1 MGGGLIQLIT
11 IGIQDSPIIQ
21 NPEIT
26 FFKTVYRQHTMFSLC
41 QNNRHIGNL
50 NFGKNGHKILEKN
63 GDLLYNQC
71 LKLEIPYFEIIK
83 TYNNKKVILSDYNI
97 NELSITYM
105 NKNCIVLNINNSGS
119 INNWYIIPE
128 KLFMLGNFKSILT
141 KIEATLVEPVLLPDY
156 INLSN
161 LDNNVYYYNIKE
173 SDMSS
178 VITLLRVESNYWE
191 QFWLDFLSN
200 TTEDILLDSL
210 QTLKQCYNNLYE
222 QLRFKIFYLY
232 SSRNSYYKN
241 ALYLQFATNSN
252 QVDEGG
258 NIIEKTEIERY
269 IEYINNFSTAILK
282 LDVYETDIIYNYCIN
297 NFKNFDNYKID
308 CLKYTPLVILLIYK
322 MLYSDNKSIYTFW
335 KQYSVLDNN
344 DINNYNIIDKVN
356 YQIEWQNN
364 INTLIN
370 DTLNAQNINSVI
382 LDELFNT
389 FFGIENY
396 IVNLINNFNLSNSKN
411 IYIKL
416 KTFMSRFYSVPNNQL
431 NFNDYY
437 KPFYYIKPITITT
450 SETTYYYNSD
460 SYKQQLINE
469 TNKYSQLKKINIDL
483 LDEMNNLTPVNLE
496 NIFAI
501 IAEDIL
507 NIIIN
512 NDTINNSI
520 KSFIIFWRNLV
531 VDRLYKKFIDIYQ
544 QIQTNPDFTNSN
556 TRKLSYYFTF
566 NPGNIITSNEIKNS
580 WIEMFYKNSWIGNMS
595 IGNNSFIKFKE
606 NLYNIT
612 KENITSVDTQINENK
627 DFNKLQITNKYN
639 YTITTTSQQTAT
651 YINRIKI
658 DYTLNKLIIK
668 YDNYYDTKSIITI
681 IKTSQITN
689 KTTPILFNSIDY
701 EIILNELNVNSIY
714 LVFTLDE
721 KYIFEDNDIIT
732 LNVVYTNYI
741 PLVSFNDSNIPDYT
755 SNIPDYT
762 SNKLMLLSKNSN
774 NQLNLFNIVKANTLY
789 NTTTNDCILIDN
801 VIDSTKLILLT
812 INYLN
817 NSLIVNPTNFIITP
831 TLTNNTKFIPIGK
844 YQYAISYYS
853 LTGESDIS
861 PIKDITIT
869 NLSTGNQII
878 IITLPISDNKNII
891 GRKIYRTKVNSNE
904 LLLLVNIED
913 NINTTFIDNIQ
924 DDELGIEYINGLN
937 IKLNKLP
944 NINTNV
950 TKTLVTIIKD
960 NTLPLYYMKDT
971 NGTPITLPNI
981 YDNINEI
988 YLEIF
993 DYPYEIIN
1001 SNNFIIDDTR
1011 VKLKSNLNYN
1021 SNYLYYLINVNNA
1034 NNFNDNI
1041 KLAPSHEQLTVFKLC
1056 DLSLSIQDSFTPDGK
1071 LSLGTYKYKIS
1082 LYNTKTSIET
1092 IAIDSNIS
1100 TTFNKPFIYLINFY
1114 EIQNKKYNSFRIYR
1128 TLVDNN
1134 KYYLLDT
1141 ITSIYNYYYCDIIS
1155 DDDLINCPEYIEPFF
1170 YITNTNND
1178 DITKSPRVQPFFNVV
1193 DNTNN
1198 AILKIK
1204 IAGIVPNLYNYI
1216 SHTADYEY
1224 INNKQLSDLNDYV
1237 FNKPFIMLVN
1247 NTESLYFYNINFK
1260 VNNTSVIT
1268 INDMVINYMIPLST
1282 QQFFIRN
1289 LSLYYSL
1296 NIQTNT
1302 TTLVSDY
1309 SIVQSTFNPSFDEF
1323 NTPVNILKTDFYPT
1337 FIDNLIQ
1344 VYDKVSSNND
1354 YMQII
1359 QLIDSINNKYVNTL
1373 VSFLNSESPIY
1384 GFLSKSIFK
1393 NIPIINKHSNL
1404 FNYKNYTTGQSKINQ
1419 IYSNTTNLIPYVQ
1432 SDFMSYQYN
1441 NLRLIDN
1448 DMTYEK
1454 KALSTLTFINK
1465 NNITVLSPIYKSY
1478 LSKYRLS
1485 DNLILYL
1492 NNVSELFTN
1501 HLQYVNDNI
1510 DYLNISNPN
1519 NIKNEYMTISEINQ
1533 NISNNFYDYSN
1544 STIITTLHP
1553 IIDTNIYNINI
1564 VDQQNNIKQIN
1575 NFSITL
1581 NNEISTLEYTDNKYK
1596 DNFNNSE
1603 LLITNTI
1610 SEKPDKFNYC
1620 GIINYNL
1627 DFNNI
1632 QDTIINVN
1640 VIFNDDIY
1648 TSNIFFTTTPPN
1660 IRKFKFDDGKIY
1672 TAELDTT
1679 INRYKFKN
1687 IISDCLIV
1695 NPVELINEKIG
1706 NAPKTII
1713 FNKLISTIHIYG
1725 IKLEIDPSTAPI
1737 LSGTVLTTVFYI
1749 DGKIINGIIKQID
1762 PIDPTN
1768 FYLYICCNNTIDL
1781 TFKQLIYL
1789 NNVNDINTL
1798 LILNITDLHISE
1810 YKKANWYAPKSSE
1823 YTNYTDITIE
1833 QDDILKKDITTYYSS
1848 SDIFMLDNPD
1858 FINSF
1863 LSGYYMYIPDT
1874 INIIS
1879 QNIITS
1885 NKLIFISPIITL
1897 TLTIYKKLSVSS
1909 DSDNS
1914 YITHILQ
1921 PSITLKSISYT
1932 KDQIYS
1938 SYAYSNFIDFNYT
1951 KILLDTPKLN
1961 YVLFVDLELNRHYMM
1976 QKQNILNYN
1985 IPIGNYHTWILPQT
1999 SLNLIEYICSTDF
2012 SIDEIG
2018 NINLQTMKLPEYCYY
2033 MVRINKNNIIHECI
2047 YYYEKGNTIY
2057 TNTNTQF
2064 SYTIVNNIIIPNDTG
2079 NVISYYENMI
2089 NTNNSTGNIK
2099 IYLIDNAHF
2108 NTNNKQ
2114 LIKSNKILNSVSEN
2128 YVSENYV
2135 SKNII
2140 NSNSTFDF
2148 DTIENI
2154 SFKSNY
2160 SQQIFD
2166 INSFDSNT
2174 IDVNGETETT
2184 TDLILESYTN
2194 TDVKLYM
2201 RLIISKY
2208 VNIPSLVLNISYKSY
2223 IVINT
2228 NSINLNTPI
2237 DTITIGSSINLKSL
2251 SPYISINNANEIYLT
2266 TFYPT
2271 NTNFQYELCKI
2282 QVTYDNQYYQIYIWL
2297 LFTNNSTIYDN
2308 YTKLFN
2314 IITIQIQ
2321 QPIYCNIDGN
2331 IDPIN
2336 LYSESITTDKYKLL
2350 NENIVEI
2357 NQTINNNEQTIKLK
2371 SPLPISKICYKYYC
2385 DTRNINV
2392 EDYTHEIKQLNY
2404 NSLLNIKP
2412 LSQVY
2417 TISTPNIN
2425 KTTDLSI
2432 LHDKASFF
2440 ILTLLDPITQKK
2452 IHNIIQHRTGNN
2464 ISSLNSFNT
2473 ISAMNNSSLCSYTS
2487 LQNPFFVKNKICLI
2501 KITSILYKITDYDKL
2516 YLQQDEIICINLNY
2530 FYVKGLNHFDDT
2542 YELEPIRHETEC
2554 ELNITNF
2561 GDNLTFE
2568 NNGYYTFG
2576 VYSTKNNKELP
2587 NFYKQNIMK
2596 FTTSKSLNIGDIYQK
2611 DNELLIS
2618 TQTTTLSDTTY
2629 LYGKF
2634 TEKSL
2639 KLKLLHYN
2647 KRFYLFDNFVK
2658 LKIRDKILLVQDN
2671 NNPIIFTINN
2681 IRDNEIIFN
2690 IILNDDTLIDTL
2702 IDNKFYDFIL
2712 PYQPFDAKYINI
2724 NINEINNLIKNNTIL
2739 IESENNN
2746 SYNILNV
2753 NSNILS
2759 GYRWVLFWDT
2769 NYTANFNNYMTIP
2782 TNFTASL
2789 TNNHPIKINV
2799 IYESIENRFKLFDQT
2814 SFITTF
2820 TWFYN
2825 QSVKIFGTYN
2835 FIQKIEYDNGN
2846 YYLYLTELTN
2856 TVSNGS
2862 TDFIIISSYEST
2874 ESSLFYL
2881 NKFRYNYGIELS
2893 NYDQLLP
2900 STYIEVIRCALKNDQ
2915 LIFIEKTRNA
2925 KPIMFKYGES
2935 IENNEIE
2942 NQIDS
2947 TKYTNIYFYNYRM
2960 INSDGTISNFD
2971 TLIGTYFLL
2980 CEKSNF
2986 DVQRIHLF
2994 KIKDGNKIKM
3004 YTKPLFLSSYLYT
3017 LSKLISIKINENGN
3031 FVYCDNQIV
3040 QVNKI
3045 PNNNKQSI
3053 EIIKQYFIT
3062 FSDELRKIDNK
3073 YYQDIIFKDNSVD
3086 TSIYNQ
3092 VYTDTNLLNTYIII
3106 KDNNKYTLQSD
3117 TYINNINIIYTKNI
3131 NYLVQSLQQTKE
3143 IKSDKSLNDN
3153 LLDLYINTKVLNT
3166 EEIVQNI
3173 LISKINPDKPEYK
3186 FKLIDDSILIL
3197 NTTENYKIKDLYLP
3211 VTDFDNSN
3219 NILSTKNFIDD
3230 DNIEINNDYYMV
3242 QFLTSYTIND
3252 ISNILNNSTLFTDV
3266 KQLRQQLFLNSYIDT
3281 NIIYNYLKPWK
3292 TWSILSSANT
3302 TISLKQLIK
3311 QIIIEYPITH
3321 TINTAI
3327 SYLTN
3332 NEINIL
3338 QQFII
3343 AINTNTIYLQN
3354 YKDIKIIEP
3363 LIISQISNW
3372 ISQPDFFLNV
3382 TENINLLLQNHK
3394 DIKDFNVFF
3403 DGNNIIFNNDISP
3416 PLINIDGEQEIVYYL
3431 SNEYTCNYN
3440 YTQVY
3445 RDSNNYNQI
3454 FEHIAYWIN
3463 SNQTTTQIQSL
3474 TIPNL
3479 GVRICKLLRYLRIL
3493 GDNLTELFNNFTKPL
3508 IENPDYFYNSPIKFL
3523 LEKIWEKYQDNEIF
3537 INLDKEF
3544 TDNIT
3549 VVSNSM
3555 LQDTNNIYSYIEI
3568 DSKINITYY
3577 GLANYANAK
3586 YWKLSPYNDVTIH
3599 FATELQ
3605 PTGESIINIK
3615 NKLNINPIYKYKLN
3629 VNSDEILKNSTYT
3642 LDFLSGNSL
3651 LSSCAKHDCNSLL
3664 SNLDI
3669 SNVEIFHDQINFTS
3683 NYNIKPN
3690 EFFVLVQKT
3699 KYNIISTKFL
3709 GYIYNATFN
3718 NITKDNFK
3726 YIENIYYKGLKITI
3740 DKIFIT
3746 NENSINIYNF
3756 ALLLPVL
3763 TINTS
3768 DIFEIINENILLTVT
3783 VNIINDPLGKYKCNL
3798 NFLNKLYTPDNTYIE
3813 INKVKHSLFYEDSI
3827 YFIKTSTNIFSN
3839 IVSQLNHIVNIY
3851 MPINIITQIK
3861 PIPQINPNTIQL
3873 IEYELDPPF
3882 NNISYIQD
3890 DNNFINA
3897 IDFNLL
3903 TNNSDSVTPL
3913 FVYSHGNNKLV
3924 FYFNQNTVENI
3935 LYTTIIHNKRINQ
3948 NIYNEIKLLTASNEY
3963 LYYIKKTNSLSSNI
3977 IGYIYTDDDDKY
3989 TLQTEQQVNY
3999 INQSNGNTYFTTTTN
4014 YELNELKNYG
4024 FIQKNIWTIDTTK
4037 YKINANILT
4046 IIIPSDFV
4054 FIIDDN
4060 IYYTI
4065 NTNYIETIKFSI
4077 INNNLTIIIPDNLI
4091 DTLINNI
4098 DLCQC
4103 FVDKIGFIFKPKL
4116 NRKYTANIG
4125 FKNQYSPLSNFYYM
4139 PYSGTRQKFDEI
4151 LYKIQISDE
4160 INTLNGFGQNIQNE
4174 TITLISNNMRIVTKI
4189 VDTYY
4194 STNKQYYIIS
4204 LPKDFIINT
4213 DPYFYYTTNTY
4224 DIKPVLKIE
4233 YYQEMLQYAEF
4244 YKQTATDSIELFMN
4258 DEVNEYVISNTTN
4271 LDLASKFYLIDYNK
4285 TTLNNLFYT
4294 DTFIQNKNMQKTSS
4308 ISYINSQE
4316 IIKPIWKDY
4325 TKIFSKISM
4334 YFNDQL
4340 IEELNENIFNIDYHL
4355 YSTEERKNQINKMC
4369 KIYFVNNKWEIY
4381 IPLIF
4386 WYNCKGGLSIPTIAM
4401 PYTEI
4406 RLEYILND
4414 ITYVLENDLT
4424 GVNYQFTK
4432 IPQASIIL
4440 ITDYILLDTREREL
4454 FGTYSHEYIIDR
4466 YKNYSDTIITDE
4478 QTVLKKNFSGLI
4490 KDIHM
4495 ITKPTNN
4502 LNITYYPI
4510 KRTNYDAKYQQYTIA
4525 YQYYLDLIVSKIYTS
4540 NEQKKYA
4547 IDIEIIRNIS
4557 LEISNYITSSNKL
4570 NNFNQINRIINT
4582 YSGWNIWDSN
4592 YNLLKYL
4599 MYFENKYLSKL
4610 TDNKKEYTLTMYLKY
4625 TFSNLVIIDEI
4636 SLINSLLIKANGS
4649 NLFAERD
4656 YTYFTNVIPYQ
4667 KFKNSL
4673 PVGYYTYTFSL
4684 YPLDSQHSG
4693 HLNFTN
4699 FDDTHIIVTSN
4710 AIIKSTP
4717 YILSTVVR
4725 EYNILRI
4732 MSGLSSLAWI

>member
-41 QNNRHIGNL
+41 QNTRHIDDL
-50 NFGKNGHKILEKN
+50 YFGKSGHKILEKN

-83 TYNNKKVILSDYNI
+83 TYTNKNVIQSDYNI

-105 NKNCIVLNINNSGS
+105 NKNCIVINNT
-119 INNWYIIPE
+119 NNWYIIPE
-128 KLFMLGNFKSILT
+128 QLFMLGNFKAILT
-141 KIEATLVEPVLLPDY
+141 NIEASLVEPVLLPDY

-173 SDMSS
+173 SHVSS

-210 QTLKQCYNNLYE
+210 QTLKQSYNNLYE
-222 QLRFKIFYLY
+222 LLRFKIFYLY

-252 QVDEGG
+252 QVNEGG
-258 NIIEKTEIERY
+258 NIIEKTETERY
-269 IEYINNFSTAILK
+269 IEYINDFSTTILN

-297 NFKNFDNYKID
+297 NFKNFDNYKVD

-370 DTLNAQNINSVI
+370 DTLNAQNINSII

-437 KPFYYIKPITITT
+437 KPYYYIKPITISTT
-450 SETTYYYNSD
+450 ETTYYYNSD

-469 TNKYSQLKKINIDL
+469 TNKYSQLKKVNIDL

-512 NDTINNSI
+512 NNNINNSI

-566 NPGNIITSNEIKNS
+566 NPGNIITSNEIRNS

-639 YTITTTSQQTAT
+639 YTITSQQNDT

-714 LVFTLDE
+714 LVFTLDK

-741 PLVSFNDSNIPDYT
+741 PLVSFNESNIL
-755 SNIPDYT
+755 DYT

-789 NTTTNDCILIDN
+789 NTTNNDCILVDQL
-801 VIDSTKLILLT
+801 IDSTKLILLT

-817 NSLIVNPTNFIITP
+817 NSLIVKPNNFTITP

-861 PIKDITIT
+861 YIKDVTIT
-869 NLSTGNQII
+869 NLLTGNQNI

-891 GRKIYRTKVNSNE
+891 GRKIYRTKVNSDE
-904 LLLLVNIED
+904 LLLLINIEN

-924 DDELGIEYINGLN
+924 DDELGIDYINGLN

-944 NINTNV
+944 NISTNV

-971 NGTPITLPNI
+971 NGNPITLPNM

-993 DYPYEIIN
+993 HYPYEIIN
-1001 SNNFIIDDTR
+1001 STNFDIIDR
-1011 VKLKSNLNYN
+1011 CIKFNSNYD
-1021 SNYLYYLINVNNA
+1021 SNYLYYLINSNNS

-1041 KLAPSHEQLTVFKLC
+1041 KLVPSYEQLSLPNEQLC
-1056 DLSLSIQDSFTPDGK
+1056 ELSLLIPDDTIPDGK
-1071 LSLGTYKYKIS
+1071 LSLGTYKYKLS
-1082 LYNTKTSIET
+1082 LYNTKTLIET
-1092 IAIDSNIS
+1092 IAIDCNTID
-1100 TTFNKPFIYLINFY
+1100 TTINNSFIYLINFY

-1128 TLVDNN
+1128 TLVNNN

-1155 DDDLINCPEYIEPFF
+1155 DNALENHPEYIEPFF

-1178 DITKSPRVQPFFNVV
+1178 DNTKSPYIEPFFNV
-1193 DNTNN
+1193 DGNTLLSSY

-1204 IAGIVPNLYNYI
+1204 TKNIAPNLYNYI

-1224 INNKQLSDLNDYV
+1224 INNKQLSDLNDFV

-1260 VNNTSVIT
+1260 VNNTSIIT
-1268 INDMVINYMIPLST
+1268 INDMVINYMMPLST
-1282 QQFFIRN
+1282 QQFFIRDID
-1289 LSLYYSL
+1289 SLYYSL
-1296 NIQTNT
+1296 NTQTNT
-1302 TTLVSDY
+1302 TTPVNDY
-1309 SIVQSTFNPSFDEF
+1309 SIVQLTFNPSFDEF
-1323 NTPVNILKTDFYPT
+1323 NTPINILKTNFYPT

-1344 VYDKVSSNND
+1344 IYDKVSSNND
-1354 YMQII
+1354 YTKII

-1373 VSFLNSESPIY
+1373 VNFLNSESPIY
-1384 GFLSKSIFK
+1384 GFLSISIFN
-1393 NIPIINKHSNL
+1393 NIPKINKHSNL
-1404 FNYKNYTTGQSKINQ
+1404 FNYKTYNYDTTGQSNINQ
-1419 IYSNTTNLIPYVQ
+1419 TYSNTTNLIPYIQ
-1432 SDFMSYQYN
+1432 NDFMSYQYN

-1454 KALSTLTFINK
+1454 KALSTLTFIKK
-1465 NNITVLSPIYKSY
+1465 NNIMVLSPIYKSY

-1501 HLQYVNDNI
+1501 HLQYINDNI

-1519 NIKNEYMTISEINQ
+1519 NIKNEYMSISEINQ
-1533 NISNNFYDYSN
+1533 NISNNYYDYSN

-1553 IIDTNIYNINI
+1553 IIDTNIYNISI

-1575 NFSITL
+1575 NFSITS
-1581 NNEISTLEYTDNKYK
+1581 NNEISTLEYIDNKIK

-1632 QDTIINVN
+1632 QDTAINVN

-1648 TSNIFFTTTPPN
+1648 TSNNFFTTTPPN

-1672 TAELDTT
+1672 TAELDTI

-1706 NAPKTII
+1706 NAPKTIE

-1725 IKLEIDPSTAPI
+1725 IKLQIDPPTIPI
-1737 LSGTVLTTVFYI
+1737 LLEPYLTTIFYI

-1762 PIDPTN
+1762 PTN
-1768 FYLYICCNNTIDL
+1768 FYLYICHNNTVDL

-1789 NNVNDINTL
+1789 NNYTDINTL
-1798 LILNITDLHISE
+1798 SILNIKDLHISE
-1810 YKKANWYAPKSSE
+1810 YKKANWYAPKSTKYSNSTS
-1823 YTNYTDITIE
+1823 YTIE

-1858 FINSF
+1858 FIDSF
-1863 LSGYYMYIPDT
+1863 LSGYYMYIPET

-1885 NKLIFISPIITL
+1885 NKLIFVSPTIIL
-1897 TLTIYKKLSVSS
+1897 TLTIYKKLTVSF

-1921 PSITLKSISYT
+1921 PSMTLKSISYNT
-1932 KDQIYS
+1932 DQNYS
-1938 SYAYSNFIDFNYT
+1938 CHAYSNFIDFNYT
-1951 KILLDTPKLN
+1951 KILLDTPELN

-1999 SLNLIEYICSTDF
+1999 SLNLIEYTCSLDF
-2012 SIDEIG
+2012 SIDEMG
-2018 NINLQTMKLPEYCYY
+2018 NIKYLQTMNLPEYCYY
-2033 MVRINKNNIIHECI
+2033 MVRINKDNVIHECI
-2047 YYYEKGNTIY
+2047 YYYEKGDEIY
-2057 TNTNTQF
+2057 TNTNTKL
-2064 SYTIVNNIIIPNDTG
+2064 SYTIVNNIIIPTDTE

-2089 NTNNSTGNIK
+2089 NTNNSTENIK

-2114 LIKSNKILNSVSEN
+2114 LINSNKTSNIG
-2128 YVSENYV
+2128 YENYV

-2140 NSNSTFDF
+2140 KSISNPNLYF

-2166 INSFDSNT
+2166 INSFNNNT

-2184 TDLILESYTN
+2184 SDLILGSYTN
-2194 TDVKLYM
+2194 TNVKLYM

-2208 VNIPSLVLNISYKSY
+2208 VNIPLPVLDIEYNSY

-2237 DTITIGSSINLKSL
+2237 DTIIIDESIKLKSL
-2251 SPYISINNANEIYLT
+2251 SPYISINN
-2266 TFYPT
+2266 T
-2271 NTNFQYELCKI
+2271 NQIFLTNFYTNNDKLEYELCKI
-2282 QVTYDNQYYQIYIWL
+2282 QVTYNNQDYQIYIWL

-2314 IITIQIQ
+2314 IMTIQIQ

-2331 IDPIN
+2331 INSIK
-2336 LYSESITTDKYKLL
+2336 LYSESTTDKYNLL
-2350 NENIVEI
+2350 YENII
-2357 NQTINNNEQTIKLK
+2357 GIDQTNNNEQTIKLK
-2371 SPLPISKICYKYYC
+2371 SPILISKICYKYYC

-2501 KITSILYKITDYDKL
+2501 KINPLLYKITDYDKL

-2542 YELEPIRHETEC
+2542 YELEPIRYETEC

-2561 GDNLTFE
+2561 GSNLTFE

-2587 NFYKQNIMK
+2587 NFNKQNIMK
-2596 FTTSKSLNIGDIYQK
+2596 FTTSKSLNIGDIYHK

-2618 TQTTTLSDTTY
+2618 TQTITTSNETY

-2658 LKIRDKILLVQDN
+2658 LKIRDKILLVKN
-2671 NNPIIFTINN
+2671 PTNPIIFTINN
-2681 IRDNEIIFN
+2681 IRDNEIIFIFN
-2690 IILNDDTLIDTL
+2690 LDDTTL
-2702 IDNKFYDFIL
+2702 VNNTFNTLVDNTFYDFIL

-2724 NINEINNLIKNNTIL
+2724 NEINNLIKNNTTIL
-2739 IESENNN
+2739 IESENN

-2753 NSNILS
+2753 NNNSLS
-2759 GYRWVLFWDT
+2759 GYMWVLFWDT

-2782 TNFTASL
+2782 KNFTTSL

-2799 IYESIENRFKLFDQT
+2799 IYELDNERYKLIDPS
-2814 SFITTF
+2814 SFISTF

-2825 QSVKIFGTYN
+2825 QSVKIFGTYK
-2835 FIQKIEYDNGN
+2835 IIRKIEYVENN
-2846 YYLYLTELTN
+2846 YYLYLTESTN
-2856 TVSNGS
+2856 TGITDNINS
-2862 TDFIIISSYEST
+2862 TFMIISSSEST

-2881 NKFRYNYGIELS
+2881 NKFRYNYSIELP
-2893 NYDQLLP
+2893 NYDQLYQDKP
-2900 STYIEVIRCALKNDQ
+2900 YIEVVRCALKNDQ
-2915 LIFIEKTRNA
+2915 LIFIEKTRNTQ
-2925 KPIMFKYGES
+2925 PIKFQYGIS
-2935 IENNEIE
+2935 ITDNEINNEI
-2942 NQIDS
+2942 DS
-2947 TKYTNIYFYNYRM
+2947 TNYTNIYFYNYRM
-2960 INSDGTISNFD
+2960 INSDGTINNFD

-2986 DVQRIHLF
+2986 DIQRIHLF
-2994 KIKDGNKIKM
+2994 KIKDGNKIKI
-3004 YTKPLFLSSYLYT
+3004 YTKPLFLSSYSYT
-3017 LSKLISIKINENGN
+3017 LCKLISIKINVNGN
-3031 FVYCDNQIV
+3031 FVYGDNQIV
-3040 QVNKI
+3040 QVKEI
-3045 PNNNKQSI
+3045 SNNNMQPI
-3053 EIIKQYFIT
+3053 EIIKQYFISFT
-3062 FSDELRKIDNK
+3062 DKLYKLNNK
-3073 YYQDIIFKDNSVD
+3073 YYQDIIFNQTETVD

-3092 VYTDTNLLNTYIII
+3092 VFTDTNLLNTYIII

-3131 NYLVQSLQQTKE
+3131 NYLVQSLQQTKQ
-3143 IKSDKSLNDN
+3143 IKSDKNLNDD

-3186 FKLIDDSILIL
+3186 FKLIDNSSLIL
-3197 NTTENYKIKDLYLP
+3197 NITENYKIKDAYLSIS
-3211 VTDFDNSN
+3211 DFNNSN

-3242 QFLTSYTIND
+3242 QFLISYTIDNL
-3252 ISNILNNSTLFTDV
+3252 SNLFNSSTLFTDV

-3302 TISLKQLIK
+3302 TTSLQQLINK
-3311 QIIIEYPITH
+3311 VIIKYEISSQLVTELE
-3321 TINTAI
+3321 NTAI
-3327 SYLTN
+3327 SSYLTN
-3332 NEINIL
+3332 NEVNIL
-3338 QQFII
+3338 KKFIF

-3354 YKDIKIIEP
+3354 YESIKIIEP
-3363 LIISQISNW
+3363 IIISQISNW

-3382 TENINLLLQNHK
+3382 VENINLLLQNHK
-3394 DIKDFNVFF
+3394 VIKDFNVFF
-3403 DGNNIIFNNDISP
+3403 DGNNIIFKNDLSP
-3416 PLINIDGEQEIVYYL
+3416 PLINIDGEQEIEYYL
-3431 SNEYTCNYN
+3431 SNEYICEINSDN
-3440 YTQVY
+3440 TQVY
-3445 RDSNNYNQI
+3445 RNITNYNQI
-3454 FEHIAYWIN
+3454 SEHIVWWIN
-3463 SNQTTTQIQSL
+3463 TNQTTNQIPQP
-3474 TIPNL
+3474 TVANF

-3523 LEKIWEKYQDNEIF
+3523 LEKIWEKYQNNETF

-3544 TDNIT
+3544 TDNIIVT
-3549 VVSNSM
+3549 NSTNSTN
-3555 LQDTNNIYSYIEI
+3555 QNNIYSYIELN
-3568 DSKINITYY
+3568 SNINIVYY

-3586 YWKLSPYNDVTIH
+3586 YWNLAPYNDVTIN

-3605 PTGESIINIK
+3605 PTGQSIINIK
-3615 NKLNINPIYKYKLN
+3615 NILNINPIYKYKLN

-3642 LDFLSGNSL
+3642 LDFLSGDNTL
-3651 LSSCAKHDCNSLL
+3651 LSSCAKHDCNIS
-3664 SNLDI
+3664 SNINI
-3669 SNVEIFHDQINFTS
+3669 SNVEIFPEQINFTS
-3683 NYNIKPN
+3683 EYNIKPTD
-3690 EFFVLVQKT
+3690 FFVLVQKT
-3699 KYNIISTKFL
+3699 IYNIISTKYL
-3709 GYIYNATFN
+3709 GYLYNITF
-3718 NITKDNFK
+3718 NITKDDIK

-3740 DKIFIT
+3740 NKIFIK
-3746 NENSINIYNF
+3746 NDIYNF
-3756 ALLLPVL
+3756 TLLLPVS
-3763 TINTS
+3763 TININ
-3768 DIFEIINENILLTVT
+3768 DIFEIINENILITIKITKDLIGDYVSNLT
-3783 VNIINDPLGKYKCNL
+3783 
-3798 NFLNKLYTPDNTYIE
+3798 FLNNLYIPENTYIE
-3813 INKVKHSLFYEDSI
+3813 INKVKHLLFYEDSI
-3827 YFIKTSTNIFSN
+3827 YFIKTTTNIFSN
-3839 IVSQLNHIVNIY
+3839 IVSKLDHDVNLY
-3851 MPINIITQIK
+3851 TPVNIITQIK
-3861 PIPQINPNTIQL
+3861 SSTTPDNKNIQL
-3873 IEYELDPPF
+3873 IEYELYPPF
-3882 NNISYIQD
+3882 NDISYIHD
-3890 DNNFINA
+3890 DNNFITA
-3897 IDFNLL
+3897 TDFILPTQPEN
-3903 TNNSDSVTPL
+3903 VTPL
-3913 FVYSHGNNKLV
+3913 YVYSRGNNKLI
-3924 FYFNQNTVENI
+3924 FYFNQDKIDFLENRI
-3935 LYTTIIHNKRINQ
+3935 YTTIIHNKKINQ
-3948 NIYNEIKLLTASNEY
+3948 NIYNEVISLTASNDY
-3963 LYYIKKTNSLSSNI
+3963 LYYIKNTYSKCSNI
-3977 IGYIYTDDDDKY
+3977 IGYIYTNNVNKY
-3989 TLQTEQQVNY
+3989 NPEQVNY
-3999 INQSNGNTYFTTTTN
+3999 INQSNGNTYFTTN
-4014 YELNELKNYG
+4014 KLNELNKYG
-4024 FIQKNIWTIDTTK
+4024 FIQKNIWTLDNTK
-4037 YKINANILT
+4037 YTINTNILT

-4054 FIIDDN
+4054 FIIDNN

-4065 NTNYIETIKFSI
+4065 NTTNIETINFSI
-4077 INNNLTIIIPDNLI
+4077 INNNLTIIIPNNLI
-4091 DTLINNI
+4091 DTLTNDIN
-4098 DLCQC
+4098 LCQS
-4103 FVDKIGFIFKPKL
+4103 FVDNIGFIFKPKL

-4139 PYSGTRQKFDEI
+4139 PYSGTRQKFNEI
-4151 LYKIQISDE
+4151 LYKIKISD
-4160 INTLNGFGQNIQNE
+4160 GFGQNIENNS
-4174 TITLISNNMRIVTKI
+4174 ITLISNNMRIVAKI
-4189 VDTYY
+4189 VYTY
-4194 STNKQYYIIS
+4194 NNNGEYYIIS
-4204 LPKDFIINT
+4204 LPKNFIINT
-4213 DPYFYYTTNTY
+4213 GSYYYYTTDTF

-4233 YYQEMLQYAEF
+4233 YYQEMLQYAQF
-4244 YKQTATDSIELFMN
+4244 YKQTTTDSIELFMS
-4258 DEVNEYVISNTTN
+4258 DEVNEYIFSTTTQ
-4271 LDLASKFYLIDYNK
+4271 LELATKFYLIDYNK
-4285 TTLNNLFYT
+4285 TTLTNLFYT
-4294 DTFIQNKNMQKTSS
+4294 DTFVQNNNMQKTSS
-4308 ISYINSQE
+4308 ISYGNTKE
-4316 IIKPIWKDY
+4316 IIKPEWKDY
-4325 TKIFSKISM
+4325 TKFFSKICM

-4340 IEELNENIFNIDYHL
+4340 IEELNENIFNIDYYL
-4355 YSTEERKNQINKMC
+4355 YSTDEKRNQINKMC
-4369 KIYFVNNKWEIY
+4369 KISFINNKWEIY

-4386 WYNCKGGLSIPTIAM
+4386 WYNCKGGLAIPTIAM

-4406 RLEYILND
+4406 RLEYTLND
-4414 ITYVLENDLT
+4414 VTYVLNNNLS

-4432 IPQASIIL
+4432 IPLVNISL
-4440 ITDYILLDTREREL
+4440 ITDYILLDTHERKL

-4466 YKNYSDTIITDE
+4466 YKIYSDTIITNE

-4495 ITKPTNN
+4495 ITKPTDN

-4510 KRTNYDAKYQQYTIA
+4510 KQTKYDAKYQQYIIA

-4540 NEQKKYA
+4540 NDQKNYA
-4547 IDIEIIRNIS
+4547 IDIKIIHNII
-4557 LEISNYITSSNKL
+4557 LQISNYITSSNKQK
-4570 NNFNQINRIINT
+4570 NFNQINRIINI
-4582 YSGWNIWDSN
+4582 YSGWDIWDTN
-4592 YNLLKYL
+4592 YDLLKYL
-4599 MYFENKYLSKL
+4599 MYFENKYLSNL
-4610 TDNKKEYTLTMYLKY
+4610 SDSKKEYVLTMYLKY
-4625 TFSNLVIIDEI
+4625 QFSNLVIINEI
-4636 SLINSLLIKANGS
+4636 SLIKSLLIKANGA

-4656 YTYFTNVIPYQ
+4656 YTYFTDVIPYQ

-4673 PVGYYTYTFSL
+4673 PIGYYTYTFSL
-4684 YPLDSQHSG
+4684 YPLDNQHSG
-4693 HLNFTN
+4693 HLNFSN
-4699 FDDTHIIVTSN
+4699 FDDTQIIVTSN
-4710 AIIKSTP
+4710 INNNP
-4717 YILSTVVR
+4717 YILSTVVK